1 MTGFIFLRAGAHRL
15 LLAAALL
22 AVLLTTCVLA
32 ALAAF
37 SGSVGDA
44 ALRETLNGRAAVAAS
59 LTVSAD
65 VPPQRRDAAQQ
76 AVVRGTRE
84 VFGGLPTTL
93 RKMERSGPYA
103 LPRSLQAPADRAGD
117 PDLTHLATLDR
128 SRIRLVAGALPGPAP
143 TDARQ
148 PVPVAL
154 PEAAAA
160 LLKVRPGARIALTER
175 MAGAP
180 LTVLVTGIYKPA
192 DTTDAYWQLDPLGG
206 RGVRDVVFTTYG
218 PLLADASVLAAPA
231 TPVGTTGWVAAADF
245 STLTTERIGKLRD
258 AAAGGSVRLHDD
270 PAFAGTSSVATALPQ
285 ILDRTERALLVAR
298 SSLLMVAVQLVL
310 LAGYALLL
318 VARLLS
324 TERSGETSLLRAR
337 GASRGRIAGLAA
349 IEAMLLAV
357 PAAVLAPLAA
367 APLARSFTPGS
378 LGDGSGLRLGVL
390 PPWPVWLVAAGVAAC
405 CAVAVVS
412 PALAA
417 AGATIRLRR
426 VRGAALPAPVR
437 AGADIALLLIAGI
450 AYWQLDR
457 QNGSAG
463 GGAVSGDREGD
474 LGIDPVLVAAPALA
488 LLAGTVLTLRLLP
501 PAARLAERRAA
512 GGRGLT
518 AALAGWQFSRRP
530 LRGAGPVLLLVLA
543 VAMGMLAIGQ
553 GASWDRSQHDQA
565 DFRTGA
571 SVRVLDSR
579 PAGPG
584 RGGEYATAPGVK
596 AAAPAH
602 RAVTD
607 LSGGRSATVLAL
619 DTAHADE
626 RLLLRDDLA
635 DEPATAV
642 LKSLAPAPEQSR
654 PVLPLPAGTRRL
666 ALDVRI
672 TDTRGKAGRS
682 ADVPA
687 AEIAVMLTD
696 RHGLG
701 YRVDAGRVPA
711 DGRPH
716 RITARLDQA
725 AQGVSAAPAGPL
737 ELTGLRLT
745 GPATSAT
752 AARHRLRVER
762 LLTAPG
768 PGALRPVAVRSGLA
782 WQGGTRLLSYGSDL
796 PENPLTPA
804 ASSGAAALD
813 VTYDTGLGST
823 EDARFTLRTDLV
835 RRGAPER
842 VPAVATDA
850 FLRAAGAKT
859 GADLDVTVAGREL
872 RVKVVEAVRQLPT
885 SPAGSQDAAATG
897 TSGATDG
904 GALLLD
910 LRAVNAAL
918 AADGGTGLPATEWWL
933 STAPGKAGA
942 LADALRARTGTEP
955 GQVLVRDE
963 TAAELLGD
971 PLGAGPRAALLA
983 VAVAAALLAAVGF
996 AVSAAGSLRERSSEI
1011 AVLRAL
1017 GAPHKG
1023 LARMVAAEQGV
1034 LIAIGL
1040 LAGAALGAA
1049 LARAVVPLVVLTSQA
1064 AAPVPRVLVELPAG
1078 QVALLLAGVAAV
1090 PLLITAAVAVRRTDP
1105 AVSLRH
1111 QGEN

>member
-1 MTGFIFLRAGAHRL
+1 M
-15 LLAAALL
+15 
-22 AVLLTTCVLA
+22 
-32 ALAAF
+32 
-37 SGSVGDA
+37 
-44 ALRETLNGRAAVAAS
+44 
-59 LTVSAD
+59 
-65 VPPQRRDAAQQ
+65 
-76 AVVRGTRE
+76 
-84 VFGGLPTTL
+84 
-93 RKMERSGPYA
+93 
-103 LPRSLQAPADRAGD
+103 
-117 PDLTHLATLDR
+117 
-128 SRIRLVAGALPGPAP
+128 
-143 TDARQ
+143 
-148 PVPVAL
+148 
-154 PEAAAA
+154 
-160 LLKVRPGARIALTER
+160 
-175 MAGAP
+175 
-180 LTVLVTGIYKPA
+180 
-192 DTTDAYWQLDPLGG
+192 
-206 RGVRDVVFTTYG
+206 
-218 PLLADASVLAAPA
+218 
-231 TPVGTTGWVAAADF
+231 
-245 STLTTERIGKLRD
+245 
-258 AAAGGSVRLHDD
+258 
-270 PAFAGTSSVATALPQ
+270 
-285 ILDRTERALLVAR
+285 
-298 SSLLMVAVQLVL
+298 
-310 LAGYALLL
+310 
-318 VARLLS
+318 
-324 TERSGETSLLRAR
+324 
-337 GASRGRIAGLAA
+337 
-349 IEAMLLAV
+349 
-357 PAAVLAPLAA
+357 
-367 APLARSFTPGS
+367 
-378 LGDGSGLRLGVL
+378 
-390 PPWPVWLVAAGVAAC
+390 
-405 CAVAVVS
+405 
-412 PALAA
+412 
-417 AGATIRLRR
+417 
-426 VRGAALPAPVR
+426 
-437 AGADIALLLIAGI
+437 
-450 AYWQLDR
+450 
-457 QNGSAG
+457 
-463 GGAVSGDREGD
+463 
-474 LGIDPVLVAAPALA
+474 
-488 LLAGTVLTLRLLP
+488 
-501 PAARLAERRAA
+501 
-512 GGRGLT
+512 
-518 AALAGWQFSRRP
+518 
-530 LRGAGPVLLLVLA
+530 
-543 VAMGMLAIGQ
+543 
-553 GASWDRSQHDQA
+553 
-565 DFRTGA
+565 
-571 SVRVLDSR
+571 
-579 PAGPG
+579 
-584 RGGEYATAPGVK
+584 
-596 AAAPAH
+596 
-602 RAVTD
+602 
-607 LSGGRSATVLAL
+607 
-619 DTAHADE
+619 
-626 RLLLRDDLA
+626 
-635 DEPATAV
+635 
-642 LKSLAPAPEQSR
+642 
-654 PVLPLPAGTRRL
+654 
-666 ALDVRI
+666 
-672 TDTRGKAGRS
+672 
-682 ADVPA
+682 
-687 AEIAVMLTD
+687 
-696 RHGLG
+696 
-701 YRVDAGRVPA
+701 
-711 DGRPH
+711 
-716 RITARLDQA
+716 
-725 AQGVSAAPAGPL
+725 
-737 ELTGLRLT
+737 
-745 GPATSAT
+745 
-752 AARHRLRVER
+752 ER